1 MLSKKSKY
9 AIKALLALAKVY
21 DQKVPLRIS
30 LISAQENIPRKF
42 LEAIL
47 LELRNQG
54 FVSSRMGSTGG
65 YYLAKHPEEIMLSN
79 IIRVTGGPIA
89 MLPCVSLNF
98 YAACT
103 GECHNEDVC
112 GLRDVIKEVR
122 EASIK
127 ILSKTSLADTLKRED
142 LLNKRFL
149 GIRKQPVTK

>member
-21 DQKVPLRIS
+21 EEKTPLRIS
-30 LISAQENIPRKF
+30 VISEQENIPRKF

-54 FVSSRMGSTGG
+54 FVGSKMGATGG
-65 YYLAKHPEEIMLSN
+65 YYLAKHPEEIMLST

-98 YAACT
+98 YEPCE
-103 GECHNEDVC
+103 ECVNEDVC
-112 GLRDVIKEVR
+112 GLRNVVMEVR

-127 ILSKTSLADTLKRED
+127 ILSKTSLADTLNREKALSTKKKLPKKQRVKR
-142 LLNKRFL
+142 
-149 GIRKQPVTK
+149 